1 MKKLAVILLALLLCG
16 CAAPQTVCPET
27 SIPVTTVPET
37 TAPETTV
44 PETTIPETTV
54 PETTVPE
61 TTIPETMAA
70 APSPFLLEGCTLEDL
85 LTYWDEVV
93 LQMEYTDGTGD
104 ASVVQKWLGPI
115 RCRVYGSPTD
125 EDLEV
130 LEALF
135 SQLNGIDGFPG
146 IHLAAEDEL
155 ENLTLSF
162 QEPDRFTAEFSDAVN
177 GEDAWGATQF
187 WYYTDTN
194 ELHDGRIGIRTDIP
208 QSDRSSIILEEVIN
222 TLGISD
228 SELRPDSI
236 VYQYSNEN
244 LALSDV
250 DLLLLKLL
258 YDPAIRPGMDKEEPH
273 SVLGELYQ

>member
-1 MKKLAVILLALLLCG
+1 MKKFLILLLVVALCG
-16 CAAPQTVCPET
+16 CAAPAQPSTTAPTIVPET
-27 SIPVTTVPET
+27 TVPVTTVPET
-37 TAPETTV
+37 TLPETT
-44 PETTIPETTV
+44 
-54 PETTVPE
+54 
-61 TTIPETMAA
+61 
-70 APSPFLLEGCTLEDL
+70 APTEPLHSSLYREGLDIEQV
-85 LTYWDEVV
+85 LTYFQEVCNQ
-93 LQMEYTDGTGD
+93 LEYTDGTGD

-155 ENLTLSF
+155 ENLTLSYL
-162 QEPDRFTAEFSDAVN
+162 EPDRFTAEFSDAVN

-228 SELRPDSI
+228 SELRSDSI

-258 YDPAIRPGMDKEEPH
+258 YDPAIRPGMDKEESH